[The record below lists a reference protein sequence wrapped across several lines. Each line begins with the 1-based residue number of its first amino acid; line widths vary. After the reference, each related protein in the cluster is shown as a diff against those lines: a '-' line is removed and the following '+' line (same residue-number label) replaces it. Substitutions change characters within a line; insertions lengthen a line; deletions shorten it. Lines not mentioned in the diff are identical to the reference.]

1 MNKLSNPKIIFVVML
16 VLILGFGMFLLFK
29 TPAGNNTGK
38 NVDNKGLLSFFGER
52 KTKPNDETTVPGV
65 NDGGVKNPN
74 DFLDLNGNGIND
86 KDESNTGSDN
96 TNGNGQGD
104 NNQDNNGSL
113 SIKNIGTNGSNVN
126 GNTTGSGTGNG
137 GGTGSGSGTGT
148 GSGTGGGQEEPAVQV
163 DCTPKKLVFTPA
175 QQKRLDALN
184 KRFYELAAELKTEQ
198 DVENLQRT
206 KENYINFI
214 SSDYSANS
222 PKDGSGI
229 VELTKKCFDERNSSA
244 SATANKKTTDPL
256 YGKPIGLRPN
266 PFITSN
272 NLSEIL
278 ATNSQFRAILFR
290 EKRSIENNLT
300 TIKTQISALNK
311 EIAILEN
318 NLVKLKEDYLKAI
331 KSTPVDFAKEAAA
344 EQSILNTN
352 DSLDYLRSDLQ
363 RKNEEKSKSEAMI
376 NQMNTDPLSHF
387 ANSTSYVDP
396 KDEKINGVPQKRF
409 TDAKQKSNVYQ
420 RVQSM
425 FFNSFYC
432 NKDSTWIKTGPSIT
446 APEGSEN
453 VWTFD
458 QGDTVPK
465 DDLKRRFTKDG
476 NIRTEDYDWG
486 ASRNNW
492 KRVESPN
499 NVLYY
504 LEEPDCD
511 KGYDNGIVRYFWGYG
526 DWARAKSNPL
536 KDAGYANTYCGPD
549 ADKLSDDADSSCSQE
564 YYPMQEIERL
574 LGIW

>member
-1 MNKLSNPKIIFVVML
+1 MNKFSNPKIIFVVML

-29 TPAGNNTGK
+29 NPTGNNTGK
-38 NVDNKGLLSFFGER
+38 NADNKGLLSFFGER

-65 NDGGVKNPN
+65 KPGDVNNDG
-74 DFLDLNGNGIND
+74 FTDLNGNGIND
-86 KDESNTGSDN
+86 KDESNSNSDG
-96 TNGNGQGD
+96 TNGNGQGN

-113 SIKNIGTNGSNVN
+113 SIKNIGTNGSNTN

-137 GGTGSGSGTGT
+137 GGTGSGSTTGT
-148 GSGTGGGQEEPAVQV
+148 GGGTSGGQEEPTIQV

-214 SSDYSANS
+214 SSDYSTNS

-244 SATANKKTTDPL
+244 IATANKKTTDPL

-300 TIKTQISALNK
+300 TIKTEISALNK

-318 NLVKLKEDYLKAI
+318 NLVKLKKDYLEAI
-331 KSTPVDFAKEAAA
+331 KSGDFAKEAAA

-352 DSLDYLRSDLQ
+352 DSLDGLRSDLQ
-363 RKNEEKSKSEAMI
+363 RKNEEKLKSESII

-396 KDEKINGVPQKRF
+396 KDEKINGLPQMRF
-409 TDAKQKSNVYQ
+409 TDAKQKSNVYI

-432 NKDSTWIKTGPSIT
+432 NKDATWIKAGSDKP
-446 APEGSEN
+446 PEGSAQ

-465 DDLKRRFTKDG
+465 DNLNRRFKKGSETK
-476 NIRTEDYDWG
+476 TEKYDWG
-486 ASRNNW
+486 VNRDNW
-492 KRVESPN
+492 KRVEVPS

-504 LEEPDCD
+504 LEEPECE

-526 DWARAKSNPL
+526 NWSNAKSNPL
-536 KDAGYANTYCGPD
+536 KDAGYANAYCGPEADELSSD
-549 ADKLSDDADSSCSQE
+549 ADPVCSQE